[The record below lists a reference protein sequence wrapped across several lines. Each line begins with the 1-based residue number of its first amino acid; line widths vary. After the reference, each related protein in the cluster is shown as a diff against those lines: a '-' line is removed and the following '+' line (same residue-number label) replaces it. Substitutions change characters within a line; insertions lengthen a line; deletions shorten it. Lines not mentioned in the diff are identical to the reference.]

1 MRFRPQKTREQA
13 ETAHETRKSGA
24 PRAVRIRTLLV
35 LVALVVTAAL
45 GTQVAITAM
54 RLLDQA
60 DRIRDDS
67 VTGNK
72 AGLPSYM
79 LLDQMQAERRLTA
92 ARLGGSPVAQQD
104 LEKQRA
110 ATDKAEA
117 DFQRLS
123 GPELPE
129 SDRYVYDYIV
139 MVKDKLVGLQ
149 EQRRLADSRTGDP
162 QKVLDFYTVA
172 IDQTIRLYQEMS
184 NMDDGH
190 LTYETRQLVGLM
202 HATEALSREDALIAL
217 SGPNRVLTE
226 AQYSEF
232 ARSAGVQRFVY
243 GTWVAPY
250 LPAKDKAIYDA
261 LVSSPAWATQTR
273 IEDLVISRHKAA
285 PNGGVVLPN
294 EIDQWQTARD
304 QLRGPSTGLNV
315 TRVQGLLNNSFG
327 KAADLRHGAW
337 WLAGASAAAVLFIV
351 LLVVLTIRTVLRRTN
366 TLRKHALDLAE
377 NQLPGIVTALQR
389 GEEVDTSVLPEP
401 THAKDEIG
409 QIGDAVA
416 TLARQASDGAE
427 LVYRERQG
435 FERFAE
441 GVTGRAVVLIG
452 VQLHQLEVLM
462 REHDRDPEL
471 IGKLYGLDHQTVRLR
486 RQIENLQ
493 VLSGGAI
500 SSPHEEPAH
509 IANLLMDAAGEAAG
523 HERVDKHFLAD
534 ARVIPSVASQLTH
547 VLAELIENGARYS
560 PPDFKVVVRAQ
571 HAVHGLT
578 VEIEDRGMGLTPA
591 QYEALNARLAKV
603 PLYAEMADNAAQ
615 LGLFVVGRLAAQI
628 GLEVTLRRSVYGG
641 TAAIVLIPRSLLAH
655 AGDEPAAPQAPA
667 PVQHDRPE
675 TQNGLPVRPLV
686 PRAAQAAPAAA
697 APSPA
702 AAVPHP
708 AAAPA
713 APAGPR
719 HAAVPERRPTT
730 PVADAATYRPAED
743 TGLAPLP
750 RRARGTHLAAQLR
763 DETGEVEQAAFA
775 ADSPEAARDMYRGL
789 QAAFD
794 QAEQPDRIDNADS
807 AEDTPA
813 PR

>member
-1 MRFRPQKTREQA
+1 
-13 ETAHETRKSGA
+13 
-24 PRAVRIRTLLV
+24 
-35 LVALVVTAAL
+35 
-45 GTQVAITAM
+45 
-54 RLLDQA
+54 
-60 DRIRDDS
+60 
-67 VTGNK
+67 TG
-72 AGLPSYM
+72 
-79 LLDQMQAERRLTA
+79 
-92 ARLGGSPVAQQD
+92 
-104 LEKQRA
+104 
-110 ATDKAEA
+110 
-117 DFQRLS
+117 
-123 GPELPE
+123 
-129 SDRYVYDYIV
+129 
-139 MVKDKLVGLQ
+139 
-149 EQRRLADSRTGDP
+149 
-162 QKVLDFYTVA
+162 
-172 IDQTIRLYQEMS
+172 
-184 NMDDGH
+184 
-190 LTYETRQLVGLM
+190 
-202 HATEALSREDALIAL
+202 
-217 SGPNRVLTE
+217 
-226 AQYSEF
+226 
-232 ARSAGVQRFVY
+232 
-243 GTWVAPY
+243 
-250 LPAKDKAIYDA
+250 
-261 LVSSPAWATQTR
+261 
-273 IEDLVISRHKAA
+273 
-285 PNGGVVLPN
+285 
-294 EIDQWQTARD
+294 
-304 QLRGPSTGLNV
+304 
-315 TRVQGLLNNSFG
+315 
-327 KAADLRHGAW
+327 
-337 WLAGASAAAVLFIV
+337 
-351 LLVVLTIRTVLRRTN
+351 
-366 TLRKHALDLAE
+366 
-377 NQLPGIVTALQR
+377 
-389 GEEVDTSVLPEP
+389 
-401 THAKDEIG
+401 AKDEIG

-416 TLARQASDGAE
+416 TLAQQASDGAK

-500 SSPHEEPAH
+500 SNPHEEPAH
-509 IANLLMDAAGEAAG
+509 IDNLLMDAAGEAAG

-571 HAVHGLT
+571 QAVHGLT
-578 VEIEDRGMGLTPA
+578 VEIEDRGVGLTPA
-591 QYEALNARLAKV
+591 QYEALNARLARV

-641 TAAIVLIPRSLLAH
+641 TAAIVLIPRSLLVNTAD
-655 AGDEPAAPQAPA
+655 GPAAPPA
-667 PVQHDRPE
+667 SEMVQHERPE
-675 TQNGLPVRPLV
+675 TAGGLPVRPLA
-686 PRAAQAAPAAA
+686 PRPAAA
-697 APSPA
+697 AAPDPAPVAHNPIAPVAPVAPVVPAPA
-702 AAVPHP
+702 AP
-708 AAAPA
+708 APA

-719 HAAVPERRPTT
+719 HAAVPEQRPTT

-750 RRARGTHLAAQLR
+750 RRARGTHLATQLR

>member
-1 MRFRPQKTREQA
+1 M
-13 ETAHETRKSGA
+13 
-24 PRAVRIRTLLV
+24 RIRTLLV
-35 LVALVVTAAL
+35 LVAIVVTAAL

-60 DRIRDDS
+60 DKIRDDS

-79 LLDQMQAERRLTA
+79 VLDQLQAERRLTA
-92 ARLGGSPVAQQD
+92 ARLGGGQVAQQD

-162 QKVLDFYTVA
+162 QKILDFYTAA
-172 IDQTIRLYQEMS
+172 IDQAIRLYQEMS
-184 NMDDGH
+184 DMDDGH
-190 LTYETRQLVGLM
+190 LTYETRQLVALM
-202 HATEALSREDALIAL
+202 HATEALSREDAMIAL
-217 SGPNRVLTE
+217 AGPNRVLTD

-232 ARSAGVQRFVY
+232 ARSVGVQRFLY
-243 GTWVAPY
+243 GTSIAPY
-250 LPAKDKAIYDA
+250 IPPKDKAIYDA
-261 LVSSPAWATQTR
+261 MVASPAWVAQTR
-273 IEDLVISRHKAA
+273 IEDTVIAKHKAA
-285 PNGGVVLPN
+285 PNGGVVLPA
-294 EIDQWQTARD
+294 EIDQWQTTRD
-304 QLRGPSTGLNV
+304 QVHGPSTGLNV
-315 TRVQGLLNNSFG
+315 SRVQGLLDHSFG
-327 KAADLRHGAW
+327 KAADLRHSAW
-337 WLAGASAAAVLFIV
+337 WLAGASAAAVLLIV
-351 LLVVLTIRTVLRRTN
+351 LLVLLTIRTVLRRTN
-366 TLRKHALDLAE
+366 TLRRQALDLAE
-377 NQLPGIVTALQR
+377 NRLPDMVGALQR
-389 GEEVDTSVLPEP
+389 GEEVDTSVLPRP
-401 THAKDEIG
+401 TGAKDEIG

-416 TLARQASDGAE
+416 TLAQQASDGAK

-500 SSPHEEPAH
+500 SNPHEEPAH

-571 HAVHGLT
+571 QAVHGLT
-578 VEIEDRGMGLTPA
+578 VEIEDRGVGLTPA
-591 QYEALNARLAKV
+591 QYEALNARLARV

-641 TAAIVLIPRSLLAH
+641 TAAIVLIPRSLLVNTAD
-655 AGDEPAAPQAPA
+655 GPAAPPA
-667 PVQHDRPE
+667 SEMVQHERPE
-675 TQNGLPVRPLV
+675 TAGGLPVRPLA
-686 PRAAQAAPAAA
+686 PRPAAA
-697 APSPA
+697 
-702 AAVPHP
+702 
-708 AAAPA
+708 
-713 APAGPR
+713 
-719 HAAVPERRPTT
+719 
-730 PVADAATYRPAED
+730 
-743 TGLAPLP
+743 
-750 RRARGTHLAAQLR
+750 
-763 DETGEVEQAAFA
+763 
-775 ADSPEAARDMYRGL
+775 
-789 QAAFD
+789 
-794 QAEQPDRIDNADS
+794 
-807 AEDTPA
+807 
-813 PR
+813 

>member
-1 MRFRPQKTREQA
+1 MKFRPQKSREPA
-13 ETAHETRKSGA
+13 EAAHGTRKSTA

-35 LVALVVTAAL
+35 LVAIVVTAAL

-60 DRIRDDS
+60 DKIRDDS

-79 LLDQMQAERRLTA
+79 VLDQLQAERRLTA
-92 ARLGGSPVAQQD
+92 ARLGGGQVAQQD

-162 QKVLDFYTVA
+162 QKILDFYTTA
-172 IDQTIRLYQEMS
+172 IDQAIRLYQEMS
-184 NMDDGH
+184 DMDDGH
-190 LTYETRQLVGLM
+190 LTYETRQLVALM
-202 HATEALSREDALIAL
+202 HATEALSREDAMIAL
-217 SGPNRVLTE
+217 AGPNRVLTD

-232 ARSAGVQRFVY
+232 ARSVGVQRFLY
-243 GTWVAPY
+243 GTSIAPY
-250 LPAKDKAIYDA
+250 IPPKDKAIYDA
-261 LVSSPAWATQTR
+261 MVASPAWVAQTR
-273 IEDLVISRHKAA
+273 IEDTVIAKHKAA
-285 PNGGVVLPN
+285 PNGGVVLPA
-294 EIDQWQTARD
+294 EIDQWQTTRD
-304 QLRGPSTGLNV
+304 QVHGPSTGLNV
-315 TRVQGLLNNSFG
+315 SRVQGLLDHSFG
-327 KAADLRHGAW
+327 KAADLRHSAW
-337 WLAGASAAAVLFIV
+337 WLAGASAAAVLLIV
-351 LLVVLTIRTVLRRTN
+351 LLVLLTIRTVLRRTN
-366 TLRKHALDLAE
+366 TLRRQALDLAE
-377 NQLPGIVTALQR
+377 NRLPDMVGALQR
-389 GEEVDTSVLPEP
+389 GEEVDTSVLPRP
-401 THAKDEIG
+401 TGAKDEIG

-416 TLARQASDGAE
+416 TLAQQASDGAK

-500 SSPHEEPAH
+500 SNPHEDPAP
-509 IANLLMDAAGEAAG
+509 IANL
-523 HERVDKHFLAD
+523 
-534 ARVIPSVASQLTH
+534 
-547 VLAELIENGARYS
+547 LAELIENGARYS

-571 HAVHGLT
+571 QAVHGLT
-578 VEIEDRGMGLTPA
+578 VEIEDRGVGLTPA
-591 QYEALNARLAKV
+591 QYEALNARLARV

-641 TAAIVLIPRSLLAH
+641 TAAIVLIPRSLLVNTAD
-655 AGDEPAAPQAPA
+655 GPAAPPA
-667 PVQHDRPE
+667 SEMVQHERPE
-675 TQNGLPVRPLV
+675 TAGGLPVRPLA
-686 PRAAQAAPAAA
+686 PRPAAA
-697 APSPA
+697 AAPDPAPVADNPFAPVAPVAPVVPAPA
-702 AAVPHP
+702 AP
-708 AAAPA
+708 APA

-719 HAAVPERRPTT
+719 HAAVPEQRPTT

-750 RRARGTHLAAQLR
+750 RRARGTHLATQLR